1 MTGRSNGGDGM
12 VVGTW
17 ALWNVAVAGLFGAVG
32 VVLAAAAAHRVADP
46 SLTTAA
52 LFLIL
57 HGGAAIAL
65 SALAGGSPLPQGFL
79 VGASLML
86 LAVALFS
93 GDVAARVLLGDR
105 LFPFAAPIGGSLLI
119 LSWLVA
125 AITGIVGALRA
136 G

>member
-1 MTGRSNGGDGM
+1 MTLGM
-12 VVGTW
+12 W
-17 ALWNVAVAGLFGAVG
+17 ALWNVAVAGLFGAAG
-32 VVLAAAAAHRVADP
+32 VVLAATAAHRVADP

-57 HGGAAIAL
+57 HGGAAVAL
-65 SALAGGSPLPQGFL
+65 SAFAGGSSVPTGFL
-79 VGASLML
+79 VSASLML

-93 GDVAARVLLGDR
+93 GDVASRVLLGDR

-119 LSWLVA
+119 LSWVVA
-125 AITGIVGALRA
+125 AISGAVGALR

>member
-1 MTGRSNGGDGM
+1 MT
-12 VVGTW
+12 VGTW
-17 ALWNVAVAGLFGAVG
+17 ALWNVAAAGLFGAAG
-32 VVLAAAAAHRVADP
+32 VVLAATAAHRVADP

-57 HGGAAIAL
+57 HGGAAIGL
-65 SALAGGSPLPQGFL
+65 SALAGGSPVPTGFL
-79 VGASLML
+79 ASASIML

-125 AITGIVGALRA
+125 AVSALVGALK
-136 G
+136 GP